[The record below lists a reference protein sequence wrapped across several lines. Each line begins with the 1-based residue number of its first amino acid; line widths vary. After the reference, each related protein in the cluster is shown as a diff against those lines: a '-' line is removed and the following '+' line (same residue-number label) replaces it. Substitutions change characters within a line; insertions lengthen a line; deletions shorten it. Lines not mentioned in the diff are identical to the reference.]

1 MQETINI
8 EKIYKDYLFWSQWAK
23 DEIGPL
29 SLSFSTDVTKDVTP
43 MVRITFFI
51 PWYGMS
57 EGAQIDFYPTDNTC
71 FVMFSGESYKLD
83 EISPLDFTWE
93 NLPGPIVD
101 RIKLAGQRPPDSPD
115 PMDPPMETQLMGMI
129 KEEFKKKDSELP
141 EILCT
146 WICAH
151 MGKDPDV
158 YTDMIMDLIETKID
172 SGDSALEVWINERR
186 RSIDID
192 DQVTS
197 LRYAADA
204 MTEAIGSMESAVSD
218 IESSIEDIERELDD

>member
-1 MQETINI
+1 
-8 EKIYKDYLFWSQWAK
+8 
-23 DEIGPL
+23 
-29 SLSFSTDVTKDVTP
+29 
-43 MVRITFFI
+43 
-51 PWYGMS
+51 
-57 EGAQIDFYPTDNTC
+57 
-71 FVMFSGESYKLD
+71 
-83 EISPLDFTWE
+83 
-93 NLPGPIVD
+93 
-101 RIKLAGQRPPDSPD
+101 
-115 PMDPPMETQLMGMI
+115 
-129 KEEFKKKDSELP
+129 
-141 EILCT
+141 
-146 WICAH
+146 
-151 MGKDPDV
+151 V